1 MSVEDRYGVIDIG
14 SNSIRLVVFGGPLR
28 APTVLFNE
36 KVMAGLGLGV
46 QRDGKLAPDAMAL
59 ALTSLRRFA
68 HLARAMDVPNPRTV
82 ATAAVRQAENGAEFL
97 TTVRALGLDVELLSG
112 EQEAEIAA
120 LGVIAGIEGADGIV
134 GDLGGGSLELA
145 RINNG
150 AVLECVSVPLGIL
163 SVGKLLAEGEG
174 ALQRGIARSLR
185 EQGWKDVGTGLPFY
199 LVGGSWRALAKV
211 QMHLSHYP
219 LPIIHNYTM
228 PAAAA
233 DALVLA
239 LADIDLADL
248 KSRGVVSGA
257 RLAGLLDGAATLQA
271 VVNILKP
278 DTLVVSATGVREGLL
293 FQRLGPKKRAQD
305 PLIVAARAEG
315 ERQGR
320 FAEHGD
326 VLDQWI
332 APLFAEERPTMR
344 RLRHAACLLGDIG
357 WAANPD
363 FRAERGM
370 ESALHGNWTGLTA
383 AGRAL
388 IGQALSAAFGGGN
401 IQQRLLG
408 QLASQEDLAAARSW
422 GLAMRLAQRLSGG
435 VAAPLQASTLERRD
449 KTLRLTFAPEA
460 ADLAGE
466 AVERRLRQLAGAL
479 GLGWEIK
486 ERLD

>member
-1 MSVEDRYGVIDIG
+1 MSIADRFGVIDIG
-14 SNSIRLVVFGGPLR
+14 SNSIRLVVYGGPLR

-46 QRDGKLAPDAMAL
+46 QRDGQLDQAAMDVAL
-59 ALTSLRRFA
+59 ACLKRFA
-68 HLARAMDVPNPRTV
+68 MLAQAMDVPKPRTV
-82 ATAAVRQAENGAEFL
+82 ATAAVRQAKNGADFL
-97 TTVRALGLDVELLSG
+97 AKVRALWLDVELLSG

-145 RINNG
+145 RVKG
-150 AVLECVSVPLGIL
+150 GKVLKCVSVPLGIL
-163 SVGKLLAEGEG
+163 SVGKVRAEGED
-174 ALQRGIARSLR
+174 ALKRGIERSLV
-185 EQGWKDVGTGLPFY
+185 EQGWKNIETGLPFY

-211 QMHLSHYP
+211 QMYLTQYP
-219 LPIIHNYTM
+219 LPILHQYTM

-233 DALVLA
+233 DGLVGA
-239 LADIDLADL
+239 LAGLDLAEL

-257 RLAGLLDGAATLQA
+257 RLASLLDGAATLQA
-271 VVNILKP
+271 VVNILQP
-278 DTLVVSATGVREGLL
+278 GSLVVSATGVREGLL
-293 FQRLGPKKRAQD
+293 FQGLGPKKKGQD
-305 PLIVAARAEG
+305 PLIIAARAEG

-332 APLFAEERPTMR
+332 APLFADEKPALR

-363 FRAERGM
+363 FRAERGL

-383 AGRAL
+383 EGRAL
-388 IGQALSAAFGGGN
+388 IGQALAAAFGGGN
-401 IQQRLLG
+401 LQAKLLG
-408 QLASQEDLAAARSW
+408 QLASQEDLASARSW

-435 VAAPLQASTLERRD
+435 VAAPLNASTLERRD
-449 KTLRLTFAPEA
+449 KTLRLTFAPQA

-466 AVERRLRQLAGAL
+466 AVERRLRQLAGAM

-486 ERLD
+486 